1 MRRSLFVLA
10 AVATILWPS
19 LSAAQSEPA
28 KLTVGFGAGTGKSAL
43 HDDAS
48 GTTWE
53 TGVRIR
59 MAKYFGVELGVNA
72 LRTSVEQPQFG
83 QTTRSSTYAS
93 TVNGLGMATFGRVTV
108 SGGGGVGTAI
118 FDRTFTQVRPGCEP
132 GSSNPACQPF
142 ENHYSNIGF
151 RFQGLVGADV
161 DLGARLQGF
170 AVARFGVNGGY
181 VDRSIAGG
189 VRVILKR

>member
-1 MRRSLFVLA
+1 MRRSVFVLA
-10 AVATILWPS
+10 ATAAIIWPAV
-19 LSAAQSEPA
+19 SAAQSEPA
-28 KLTVGFGAGTGKSAL
+28 KFTVGVGVGVGKSAL

-59 MAKYFGVELGVNA
+59 MARHFGMELGVNT
-72 LRTSVEQPQFG
+72 LHTKVEQPQFG
-83 QTTRSSTYAS
+83 QTTRSSTFSSVVSA
-93 TVNGLGMATFGRVTV
+93 LAMATLGRVTV
-108 SGGGGVGTAI
+108 SGGGGFGSAI
-118 FDRTFTQVRPGCEP
+118 FDRTFTQVRPGCAP
-132 GSSNPACQPF
+132 GDSTPACQPF
-142 ENHYSNIGF
+142 ENHHSSIGF
-151 RFQGLVGADV
+151 RFLGLFGADV

-189 VRVILKR
+189 VRVIVKR